1 MKTPKYILGVIL
13 VTISVIFLYSQATRK
28 TALVINFDECLAE
41 GNMVGESYP
50 RQCWTKDGKHFVE
63 ELSNKPEVEV
73 TINGEVTCL
82 PKKGNGPHT
91 MECAIGLLAENGDY
105 YSLINLSEVDPDY
118 KFSVG
123 WLKVVVQGTLIS
135 DNKTGLD
142 GNPYNTVGS
151 INVKNI
157 TQN

>member
-1 MKTPKYILGVIL
+1 MIKKVISL
-13 VTISVIFLYSQATRK
+13 VLVLLLAIVVYTKADRSQAGIDSFEK
-28 TALVINFDECLAE
+28 CVEM
-41 GNMVGESYP
+41 GNPVGESYP

-63 ELSNKPEVEV
+63 DLSNRSGVEV
-73 TINGEVTCL
+73 TVKGEIACL
-82 PKKGNGPHT
+82 PKKGKGPHT
-91 MECAIGLLAENGDY
+91 MECAIGLLADDGNY

-123 WLKVVVQGTLIS
+123 GLNVVVQGTLNP
-135 DNKTGLD
+135 DNKTGPD
-142 GNPYNTVGS
+142 GNSYNIVGS

>member
-1 MKTPKYILGVIL
+1 MTKKVFAL
-13 VTISVIFLYSQATRK
+13 
-28 TALVINFDECLAE
+28 ALVLILAIVVYSKVNSGQIIVDSFE
-41 GNMVGESYP
+41 KCAETGNLVGESHP

-63 ELSNKPEVEV
+63 ELSNMPEAEI
-73 TINGEVTCL
+73 TINGEITCL

-123 WLKVVVQGTLIS
+123 GLKVVVQGTLSS
-135 DNKTGLD
+135 DNKTGPD
-142 GNPYNTVGS
+142 GNPYNTVGR
-151 INVKNI
+151 ITVKNI
-157 TQN
+157 TTN

>member
-1 MKTPKYILGVIL
+1 MIKKVLPIALLLLLAIVVYTKVDRN
-13 VTISVIFLYSQATRK
+13 QAGIDSFEK
-28 TALVINFDECLAE
+28 CVEM
-41 GNMVGESYP
+41 GNPVGESHP

-63 ELSNKPEVEV
+63 ELSNRPEVDI
-73 TINGEVTCL
+73 TINGEITCL

-91 MECAIGLLAENGDY
+91 MECAIGLLADDGKY

-118 KFSVG
+118 KFSEGGLRVT
-123 WLKVVVQGTLIS
+123 VHGTLTPES
-135 DNKTGLD
+135 KTGPD
-142 GNPYNTVGS
+142 GNRYNTDGS

>member
-1 MKTPKYILGVIL
+1 MIKKVLPIALLLLLAIVVYTKVGR
-13 VTISVIFLYSQATRK
+13 SQAGIDSFEK
-28 TALVINFDECLAE
+28 CVEM
-41 GNMVGESYP
+41 GNPVGESYP
-50 RQCWTKDGKHFVE
+50 RQCWTKDGNHYVE
-63 ELSNKPEVEV
+63 ELSSRPEVDI
-73 TINGEVTCL
+73 TINGEITCL

-91 MECAIGLLAENGDY
+91 MECAIGLLADDGNY

-123 WLKVVVQGTLIS
+123 GLKVVVQGTLNS
-135 DNKTGLD
+135 DNKTGPD